1 MKNKTA
7 VFAGSFDPITLGH
20 IGVIES
26 GLKLFDEIIVA
37 IGINEKKKYMFS
49 LDKRKEMTQLALKN
63 KKGLIIKTYKGL
75 TVDFC
80 KQENATHI
88 IRGLRN
94 QHDFEHEKSI
104 AIANHELDSELE
116 TCFVLS
122 KKEHAFIS
130 STITREIIL
139 NKTYSSQIFMQEKLA
154 KFIPKEIIQIVV

>member
-1 MKNKTA
+1 MKNKIA

-26 GLKLFDEIIVA
+26 GLKLFDMIIVA
-37 IGINEKKKYMFS
+37 IGSNEKKNHMFTI
-49 LDKRKEMTQLALKN
+49 DDRKKITQLALKN
-63 KKGLIIKTYKGL
+63 KNRVIIKTYKGL

-94 QHDFEHEKSI
+94 QHDFENEKSI
-104 AIANHELDSELE
+104 ALANHELASELE
-116 TCFVLS
+116 TCFVLA

-139 NKTYSSQIFMQEKLA
+139 NKNYSSSSYMKENLA
-154 KFIPKEIIQIVV
+154 KFIPKEIINKVV